1 MKTKTYIFDDGTE
14 PTVMRCTGPCDQG
27 DKPCPCPVACESHD
41 EASYYE
47 GVAGAILGCAAV
59 VAVVGGIAFLV
70 GVLV

>member
-27 DKPCPCPVACESHD
+27 DKPCPCPLACEREDPD
-41 EASYYE
+41 ELS
-47 GVAGAILGCAAV
+47 ILGV
-59 VAVVGGIAFLV
+59 IVKFVVGVLALVGLGVLV